1 MGRINKVPPA
11 TDGAPPVS
19 RSLPGGMEVA
29 DPLPPPPPPPR
40 RAVVSTSKIGARMGY
55 TGVSVPPR
63 RAAAALPAPESEPEP
78 ELEAVWEE
86 QLEDTKMELHKL
98 MSTSPTEIDKELTN
112 GYSDSPWVSAV
123 DEAEW
128 GAVVSEAEEG
138 VARPEPSGADQQEA
152 EAEVEDEEHQLDTQA
167 RINETMR
174 LAVAHLQLQQS
185 SLGLAA
191 EWQQLPS
198 PPEAEAGRALA
209 SAAEL
214 RRQEQLVGELASRV
228 GRCGEHRLLA
238 WRQLARGR
246 FHCLVGVYV

>member
-11 TDGAPPVS
+11 THGAPPVS

-40 RAVVSTSKIGARMGY
+40 RAVVGARMGY
-55 TGVSVPPR
+55 TGVSAPPH
-63 RAAAALPAPESEPEP
+63 RAAAELPAPEPEP
-78 ELEAVWEE
+78 ELETVWGE
-86 QLEDTKMELHKL
+86 QLEDTKMELRKL
-98 MSTSPTEIDKELTN
+98 MSSTSPTEIDEELTA
-112 GYSDSPWVSAV
+112 GYSDSPWVSTV

-138 VARPEPSGADQQEA
+138 VARPEPSGADQQEEEA

-185 SLGLAA
+185 SLGLTA

-198 PPEAEAGRALA
+198 PPEAEAGRALG

-246 FHCLVGVYV
+246 FHCLGGVYV